1 MILAAN
7 GRAAG
12 GSLTKQSQS
21 LQLRGKEKCHELG
34 RGPPNEAPVWDNY
47 HFFPGL
53 SERNIDDKSSI
64 KNF

>member
-1 MILAAN
+1 MIVAAN

-12 GSLTKQSQS
+12 GSLTKQSQAP
-21 LQLRGKEKCHELG
+21 QLEGKEKCHEPG
-34 RGPPNEAPVWDNY
+34 RVPPNEAPVWDNY
-47 HFFPGL
+47 HFFPWL